1 MEVILLMVLSICLL
15 MLSVIKNVFIG
26 YPLIVCW
33 LLFLIYALKKGYKF
47 KDILFM
53 SYEGGKKAFIV
64 INILL
69 LIGAVISLWMISGT
83 IPSLVYYCLK
93 YISPSS
99 FLLSAFL
106 ISCVMSFLIGTS
118 LGTVSTV
125 GVPLIIL
132 AKSGNINLNMV
143 AGAVM
148 AGAYFGDRCS
158 PMSSSAVLVANL
170 TQTHLFTNIKN
181 MLRTSILSVLLS
193 IIFYGILSQNYPLQ
207 IMNNSLPLELT
218 ETFKIGVVLLI
229 PALIIIILSLLK
241 VRIQITMLISILV
254 AFILS
259 LTVQKVQLKEI
270 LYAAFWG
277 FHLDH
282 GALQNIMKGGGI
294 FPMLKTTLVIYIS
307 CSLAGVFEG
316 IQVFDRLKNSLLKM
330 ELEREK
336 RFSATLIVSTIAAAF
351 GCTQTIAV
359 IITSEIMKV
368 CYGRGENEQFS
379 LDIENSGIL
388 VSALIPWNIAALVPT
403 TTMNV
408 STAGY
413 IPFAVYLYILPLVYL
428 IATRFKARKA
438 DVTVHL

>member
-1 MEVILLMVLSICLL
+1 
-15 MLSVIKNVFIG
+15 
-26 YPLIVCW
+26 
-33 LLFLIYALKKGYKF
+33 
-47 KDILFM
+47 M

-106 ISCVMSFLIGTS
+106 MSCVMSFLIGTS

-132 AKSGNINLNMV
+132 AKTGNLNLNMV

-170 TQTHLFTNIKN
+170 TQTRLFTNVKN

-207 IMNNSLPLELT
+207 ILNNSLPLELT

-229 PALIIIILSLLK
+229 PALIIIALSLFK

-254 AFILS
+254 AFIFS
-259 LTVQKVQLKEI
+259 LTVQKVQLNEI
-270 LYAAFWG
+270 LYAVFWG

-413 IPFAVYLYILPLVYL
+413 IPFAVYLYILPLAYL
-428 IATRFKARKA
+428 IATRFRARKA
-438 DVTVHL
+438 EETLHL

>member
-1 MEVILLMVLSICLL
+1 MEVLFLMVVSISLL
-15 MLSVIKNVFIG
+15 MLSVIQSWYIG
-26 YPLIVCW
+26 YPLIICW
-33 LLFLIYALKKGYKF
+33 VLFLAYALQKGLTF
-47 KDILFM
+47 KEVLRM
-53 SYEGGKKAFIV
+53 SYEGGKKSFVV

-69 LIGAVISLWMISGT
+69 LIGAVISLWMASGT
-83 IPSLVYYCLK
+83 IPSLVYYCLQ
-93 YISPSS
+93 YISPTG

-106 ISCVMSFLIGTS
+106 ISCFMSFMIGTS

-132 AKSGNINLNMV
+132 AKSGSINLNMV
-143 AGAVM
+143 AGAVI

-170 TQTHLFTNIKN
+170 TETRLFTNIRN
-181 MLRTSILSVLLS
+181 MLRTSILSVFLTV
-193 IIFYGILSQNYPLQ
+193 IIYGILSRSYPLQ
-207 IMNNSLPLELT
+207 IVNNSLSSDLM
-218 ETFKIGVVLLI
+218 ETFKIGLIMLI
-229 PALIIIILSLLK
+229 PALMIIILSLLK
-241 VRIQITMLISILV
+241 VRIQMTMLMSILV

-259 LTVQKVQLKEI
+259 LVVQKVPLHQI
-270 LYAAFWG
+270 LYTVFWG

-294 FPMLKTTLVIYIS
+294 FPMLKTTLVIFIS

-316 IQVFDRLKNSLLKM
+316 IAIFDRLKNSLLKM
-330 ELEREK
+330 EMRREK

-359 IITSEIMKV
+359 VLTSEIMKV
-368 CYGRGENEQFS
+368 CYGQGENDQFS

-403 TTMNV
+403 TTLNV
-408 STAGY
+408 SIAGY
-413 IPFAVYLYILPLVYL
+413 VPYAVYLYILPLVYL
-428 IATRFKARKA
+428 MATRIKRQKA
-438 DVTVHL
+438 DLIV